1 MKKVLKWIGI
11 VLGGLIVLLIVA
23 IVGVSI
29 AGNAKIKQTREVQ
42 AESITIP
49 TDEAALARGA
59 HLVHVN
65 CESCHGK
72 DLSGN
77 LFLDDPALATV
88 YGANITGLAG
98 THSDA
103 DIVRAIRHA
112 VDTDGRQLL
121 IMPSESFIYFSE
133 EDLGAIIAHLKTLP
147 RTGSDTPLP
156 QLGPVGRILM
166 GIGALDAL
174 LPASYI
180 DHSLPFPAMP
190 EVGANV
196 AYGEYLSRHC
206 QSCHGAN
213 LAGGQPPDPDSPP
226 GPDLTQGGRV
236 ALYSEADFL
245 EAFRTGATPY
255 GTELDADFMPWKS
268 FGKLE
273 NDELKALFMYLSTLP
288 PQESAAQ

>member
-11 VLGGLIVLLIVA
+11 VLGGLIVLLILA
-23 IVGVSI
+23 IIGVSI

-42 AESITIP
+42 AKTVVIP

-65 CESCHGK
+65 CESCHGE
-72 DLSGN
+72 DLSGH
-77 LFLDDPALATV
+77 LFMDDPALATI
-88 YGANITGLAG
+88 YGTNITGLAESH
-98 THSDA
+98 TDA
-103 DIVRAIRHA
+103 DLVRTIRHA

-121 IMPSESFIYFSE
+121 VMPSEAFIYFSE
-133 EDLGAIIAHLKTLP
+133 EDLGSIIAHLKTLP
-147 RTGSDTPLP
+147 RKGDDMPLP
-156 QLGPVGRILM
+156 QLGPVGRVLM

-174 LPASYI
+174 IPASRM

-206 QSCHGAN
+206 EGCHGAN

-226 GPDLTQGGRV
+226 GPDLTQGGRM
-236 ALYSEADFL
+236 
-245 EAFRTGATPY
+245 T
-255 GTELDADFMPWKS
+255 
-268 FGKLE
+268 
-273 NDELKALFMYLSTLP
+273 LSV
-288 PQESAAQ
+288 PQPEP